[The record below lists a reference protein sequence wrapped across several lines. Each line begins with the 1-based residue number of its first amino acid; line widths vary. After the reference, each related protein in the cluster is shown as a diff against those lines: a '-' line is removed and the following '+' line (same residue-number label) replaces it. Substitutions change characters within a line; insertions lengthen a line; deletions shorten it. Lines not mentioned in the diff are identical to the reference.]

1 MRDYHE
7 TTVDKFTFTVAK
19 DRWYNSDGIWV
30 KEDGGIV
37 RIGLSDFLQQRSG
50 DIAFAEVKQ
59 VGIRHPP
66 LRPKR
71 KSPAWRAMNIS
82 PWRAQAVQP
91 AIWQTCLWDYC
102 DR

>member
-7 TTVDKFTFTVAK
+7 TTVDKYMFKVAK
-19 DRWYNSDGIWV
+19 DRWYNSEGIWE
-30 KEDGGIV
+30 KEEGGIV
-37 RIGLSDFLQQRSG
+37 RIGHSDFLQQRSG

-59 VGIRHPP
+59 AGIRLPP

-71 KSPAWRAMNIS
+71 KSPAGCAMNIS

-91 AIWQTCLWDYC
+91 TT
-102 DR
+102 

>member
-7 TTVDKFTFTVAK
+7 TTVDKFMVKVAK
-19 DRWYNSDGIWV
+19 DRWYNSEGIWE
-30 KEDGGIV
+30 KEEGGII

-59 VGIRHPP
+59 IGIRHPP

-71 KSPAWRAMNIS
+71 KSPACHEFFALARPSGTTNNLTDLFVGLL
-82 PWRAQAVQP
+82 R
-91 AIWQTCLWDYC
+91 
-102 DR
+102 